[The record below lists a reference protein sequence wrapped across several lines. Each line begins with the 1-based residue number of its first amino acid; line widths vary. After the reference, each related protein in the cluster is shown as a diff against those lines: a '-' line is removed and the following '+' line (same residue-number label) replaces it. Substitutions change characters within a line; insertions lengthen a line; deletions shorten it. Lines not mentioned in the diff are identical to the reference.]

1 MFRTHSFSSRR
12 LFLGLCQQRQSP
24 KAGGRGE
31 SPARLSCRKISLA
44 LMSLGAVCVSPP
56 AQAQF
61 APSVPNETV
70 IIIGDSPDQ
79 WEFYNNYWNELMLQR
94 RPTPEVESPR
104 ARFQDNFFQQN
115 AEIQDNSGFPGMSGE
130 APAPSPLASNA
141 DTKALSKN
149 LLVRNLR
156 LNPIIKLNGSSQLF
170 GVLTNRNS
178 VPVVVSGVNFEIRD
192 RRGGILQTGTA
203 RPAPSLLAP
212 GQSVTFSE
220 TLITVP
226 PDIGAQVRLIDPA
239 FILSPAS

>member
-12 LFLGLCQQRQSP
+12 LSLGLSPQRQAP
-24 KAGGRGE
+24 KAWGQE
-31 SPARLSCRKISLA
+31 KSPARLSSRKMSLT
-44 LMSLGAVCVSPP
+44 LISLGAALVSLP

-61 APSVPNETV
+61 APSNPNETV

-79 WEFYNNYWNELMLQR
+79 WEFYRNYWDELMLQR
-94 RPTPEVESPR
+94 RPIPVGEPPSS
-104 ARFQDNFFQQN
+104 RFQGNSFQQDT
-115 AEIQDNSGFPGMSGE
+115 EVQDGSGFPGRSGE
-130 APAPSPLASNA
+130 VPIPPPLASNA
-141 DTKALSKN
+141 DTKALSQN

-170 GVLTNRNS
+170 GVLTNRNN
-178 VPVVVSGVNFEIRD
+178 VPVIVSGVNFEIRD
-192 RRGGILQTGTA
+192 RRGVILQTGTA
-203 RPAPSLLAP
+203 RPAPSLLVP

-226 PDIGAQVRLIDPA
+226 PDIGAQVRLINPA